1 MNVVAKLWHLEWRAM
16 IAAFGWILV
25 LATTGVAHE
34 IRPAYLQIDQTGPSR
49 YSVLWRTP
57 LMSGMRLPVVLRLAD
72 GVRNVTEPAEREL
85 PDSLVER
92 RVVEATD
99 GLAGKRIE
107 FVGLQATIT
116 DVLVRVKLADGTVS
130 TTIVR
135 PSVPWIDIE
144 AEVSP
149 FAVAKTFVSQ
159 GIEHILFGYDHLL
172 FVLALMLIARSW
184 RALLWTVTSF
194 TAAHSITLTLATLGL
209 VHVPGPPVEAAIALS
224 ILLLASEIIRIRQ
237 GQPSLTAGRPWMV
250 AFAFGLLHGFGFAS
264 ALSDLSL
271 PVGDI
276 PLALLFFNVGVE
288 VGQLMFIAAVI
299 SIVAFARTLKLPR
312 LVGRYAFITAT
323 YAIGIMAS
331 VWFVARVAGFI
342 V

>member
-1 MNVVAKLWHLEWRAM
+1 MSTTAKLCRLEWRVM
-16 IAAFGWILV
+16 VAAFGW
-25 LATTGVAHE
+25 LALLSTMAAAHE

-49 YSVLWRTP
+49 YSVVWRTP
-57 LMSGMRLPVVLRLAD
+57 LLSGMRLPIVLQFPD

-92 RVVEATD
+92 RLIETAG

-116 DVLVRVKLADGTVS
+116 EVLVRVKLSDGSVS

-135 PSVPWIDIE
+135 PSLPWIDVE
-144 AEVSP
+144 AAP
-149 FAVAKTFVSQ
+149 GRMQVARTFVMQ
-159 GIEHILFGYDHLL
+159 GVEHILFGYDHLL

-184 RALLWTVTSF
+184 RALLLTVTSF
-194 TAAHSITLTLATLGL
+194 TAAHSITLTLATLGF

-224 ILLLASEIIRIRQ
+224 ILLLAGEIIRIRR
-237 GQPSLTAGRPWMV
+237 GQPSLTAQRPWMV
-250 AFAFGLLHGFGFAS
+250 AFAFGLLHGLGFAS
-264 ALSDLSL
+264 ALADLAL
-271 PVGDI
+271 PVEDI

-288 VGQLMFIAAVI
+288 IGQLLFIAVVI
-299 SIVAFARTLKLPR
+299 SVVAFARTLKLPR
-312 LVGRYAFITAT
+312 LVGRYAFVTAT

-331 VWFVARVAGFI
+331 VWFVARVAGF
-342 V
+342 VA